1 MILIVYIFNV
11 YILAQSIKY
20 WKEIEQKKLQR
31 LDLYSER
38 KGDSFSV
45 SFSAFSYF
53 KKRMCFLIRKQNQH
67 GSSFKN
73 QSSYFRM
80 DETLTKKAYQ
90 R

>member
-1 MILIVYIFNV
+1 MFSEEFHDTDFRHPVWSLIVYIFNV
-11 YILAQSIKY
+11 YISAQSIKY

-67 GSSFKN
+67 
-73 QSSYFRM
+73 
-80 DETLTKKAYQ
+80 
-90 R
+90 